1 MNKLEYLY
9 NSINQYN
16 KLNQIYKNKSITFSV
31 NKKNNWKD
39 ESLIK
44 LDRNKEYNLH
54 YKDYPKTDYYI
65 DNNKLNL
72 DMIKNKKKSYTR
84 THCLRLTNKKRGFEK
99 RKIKIC

>member
-1 MNKLEYLY
+1 
-9 NSINQYN
+9 
-16 KLNQIYKNKSITFSV
+16 V

-65 DNNKLNL
+65 DNNNKLNL
-72 DMIKNKKKSYTR
+72 DMIKNKKKSYTG
-84 THCLRLTNKKRGFEK
+84 THCLRLTNKKRGFERSEK
-99 RKIKIC
+99 KKNKNMLKNICNEL